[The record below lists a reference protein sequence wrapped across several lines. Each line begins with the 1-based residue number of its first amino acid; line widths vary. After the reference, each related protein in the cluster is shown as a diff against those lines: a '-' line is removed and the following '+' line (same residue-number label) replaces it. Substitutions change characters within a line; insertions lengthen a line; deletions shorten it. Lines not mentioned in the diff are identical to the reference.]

1 MTIRQYI
8 QKYILLKIVSG
19 EWQPNSILPSE
30 NQLAKKFSCSRI
42 IARQALT
49 TFVSAGILQPQK
61 GRGYVVLASGIQDFL
76 ESNSKRFNSIKEDV
90 KWLTEEESQQHYDF
104 IQSEYIQKTNFL
116 EDFKL
121 EDFGVKI
128 KEYYDEKGLV
138 CVQITYLKNDLI
150 KTIGKE
156 RINDSLTKAMVE
168 HAIIPTAKRKEYFSI
183 NDCLLK
189 KYKEALGWNSTAI
202 TSICQLFVED
212 KLIEVNAKL
221 VRRDSFYIR
230 TKKEIIL

>member
-19 EWQPNSILPSE
+19 EWEPNAIIPSE

-76 ESNSKRFNSIKEDV
+76 ESNSKRFNSIKEKV
-90 KWLTEEESQQHYDF
+90 EWLTDEESQNHYNF
-104 IQSEYIQKTNFL
+104 IQKEYIQKTNFL

-121 EDFGVKI
+121 EDFKVKV
-128 KEYYDEKGLV
+128 KEYHDVEGLV
-138 CVQITYLKNDLI
+138 CVQITYVKNELIDL
-150 KTIGKE
+150 IGKE
-156 RINDSLTKAMVE
+156 KVDDSLTKAMVE
-168 HAIIPTAKRKEYFSI
+168 HAIIPTAKRREYFSV
-183 NDCLLK
+183 NDCILD
-189 KYKEALGWNSTAI
+189 KYKEELGWHSSMI
-202 TSICQLFVED
+202 TSINQLFVED
-212 KLIEVNAKL
+212 ELIEVSAKL
-221 VRRDSFYIR
+221 VRRDSFHIR
-230 TKKEIIL
+230 TEKKIVL

>member
-19 EWQPNSILPSE
+19 EWAPDAILPSE

-49 TFVSAGILQPQK
+49 TFVAAGILQPQK
-61 GRGYVVLASGIQDFL
+61 GRGYVVLASGIQNFL
-76 ESNSKRFNSIKEDV
+76 ESNSKRFNSIKENV
-90 KWLTEEESQQHYDF
+90 RWLTEKESNNHYDF
-104 IQSEYIQKTNFL
+104 IQEAYIQKTNFL

-121 EDFGVKI
+121 EDMGVKI

-138 CVQITYLKNDLI
+138 CVQITYLKKDLI
-150 KTIGKE
+150 NKIGKE
-156 RINDSLTKAMVE
+156 KINESLTKAMIE
-168 HAIIPTAKRKEYFSI
+168 HAIIPTEKRKEYFAAD
-183 NDCLLK
+183 DCLLD
-189 KYKEALGWNSTAI
+189 KYKEALGWHSATI
-202 TSICQLFVED
+202 TSICQLFME
-212 KLIEVNAKL
+212 KELIEVSAKL

>member
-19 EWQPNSILPSE
+19 EWQPDSILPSE

-76 ESNSKRFNSIKEDV
+76 ESNSKRFNSIKEKV
-90 KWLTEEESQQHYDF
+90 EWLNEEESKKHYNF
-104 IQSEYIQKTNFL
+104 IQEEYIQKSNFL

-121 EDFGVKI
+121 EEMGVKV

-138 CVQITYLKNDLI
+138 CVQITYLKNELI
-150 KTIGKE
+150 NTIGKE
-156 RINDSLTKAMVE
+156 KVSDSLTKAMVN
-168 HAIIPTAKRKEYFSI
+168 HAIIPTARRKEYFPNKDYI
-183 NDCLLK
+183 LDR
-189 KYKEALGWNSTAI
+189 YKEELGWDTIAI
-202 TSICQLFVED
+202 ASICQLFVEE
-212 KLIEVNAKL
+212 KLIEVSAKL
-221 VRRDSFYIR
+221 VRKDVFRIR